1 MPVVVDAVPERW
13 FDAIAVVDLEGG
25 YLHAALLV
33 DHAFPVELLNLHRD
47 AFGWELF
54 ILHANLDI
62 EGVRL
67 FQIIHQ
73 YFRPSRAD
81 DMESRFA
88 LSEGRRQPAGQPQ
101 VWDTGRVIR
110 MVVGEEED
118 IDLSRRYFHLPKTNG
133 SAAAGIDQNLLIARF
148 DESTWPETIEP
159 RDRRTCADQCHFEI
173 AVGEG
178 FGGSKHAEPPARSS
192 DGKQ

>member
-1 MPVVVDAVPERW
+1 MTLVVDAVPERR
-13 FDAIAVVDLEGG
+13 FDAIAVVDLEGS

-33 DHAFPVELLNLHRD
+33 DHAFLVEFLNFHCD
-47 AFGWELF
+47 ALRWELF
-54 ILHANLDI
+54 VLDANLDI

-67 FQIIHQ
+67 FQVIHQ
-73 YFRPSRAD
+73 YFRSSRAD

-110 MVVGEEED
+110 MIVGEEKD
-118 IDLSRRYFHLPKTNG
+118 IDFSRRYSHLPKTHG
-133 SAAAGIDQNLLIARF
+133 GAATGIDQNLLIARF

-178 FGGSKHAEPPARSS
+178 F
-192 DGKQ
+192 